1 MIQQG
6 RWNWDQTDQTFRLAA
21 MRCERQRDWA
31 IATRIQTHPDVDR
44 ERRKTLPERHCWEKN
59 VNLDLPGLIETSQ
72 GEKSHRSAE
81 FLYVLSFL
89 WADRKQKMRKRMR
102 ADQMRIADV
111 ASTSTWRTKSTKCSL
126 KGKLY
131 RDSLGFLMLWLSLSF
146 KITFT
151 CSQVNLVPYLI
162 WMRKTFYTC
171 LPCSV
176 NDLQKCTITIP

>member
-72 GEKSHRSAE
+72 GRNRTDLQNFSM
-81 FLYVLSFL
+81 SFPFCEL
-89 WADRKQKMRKRMR
+89 TGSRRWGSGWERIRWG
-102 ADQMRIADV
+102 IADV